1 MRILLGLTRECRVKD
16 AVKSV
21 FVGDKA
27 AGGVKAW
34 NGEVGDFVIN
44 A

>member
-1 MRILLGLTRECRVKD
+1 LGLARECRVKD
-16 AVKSV
+16 AVECV
-21 FVGDKA
+21 LVGDKA

-34 NGEVGDFVIN
+34 NGEVGEFVIN